1 MTGMVEKTGAL
12 AELLEPSSTIL
23 SSHVRKWKEQD
34 GKVVGYFC
42 SYVPEEIIAAAG
54 ILPFRMR
61 ATGSTE
67 TSLADTYLSA
77 YNCTFT
83 RHCLDL
89 AFNEAYDFLD
99 GVVVINSCDHVRRLY
114 DIWRRKMKTPF
125 VHLLAAPHMAG
136 DEQIGWF
143 RDELTIFKEG
153 LEKHFGVTIT
163 AEKLQE
169 SIRIQNETRQL
180 QKDLYE
186 LRQRPSPPIT
196 GADTLGAVVA
206 GTAMPKQPYNELLRR
221 LLSELDDGEGESNYR
236 ARLMLVGG
244 LLDDP
249 AYVNVIE
256 DLGGLVVTDSLCFG
270 TRIFWN
276 QVDEQ
281 AEDPMEAIARYY
293 LRERIPCA
301 RMLGEHP
308 RRLEFTREM
317 LDTFKVDGVVFQR
330 LKFCDLWG
338 GEGYMLRRALRES
351 GVPVLSLERE
361 YVLSGLGQLRT
372 RVQAFL
378 ESIAR

>member
-1 MTGMVEKTGAL
+1 MVEKTGAL
-12 AELLEPSSTIL
+12 AELLEPSSSIP
-23 SSHVRKWKEQD
+23 SSHVRKWKEQG

-42 SYVPEEIIAAAG
+42 SYVPEELISAAG

-67 TSLADTYLSA
+67 TSLADTCLSA

-89 AFNEAYDFLD
+89 ALNEAYDFLD
-99 GVVVINSCDHVRRLY
+99 GVVVVNSCDHVRRLY

-136 DEQIGWF
+136 DDQIGWF
-143 RDELTIFKEG
+143 RDELAIFKKA
-153 LEKHFGVTIT
+153 LEEHFGVAIT
-163 AEKLQE
+163 PERLGE

-180 QKDLYE
+180 QKDLYA
-186 LRQRPSPPIT
+186 LRARPSPPIT
-196 GADTLGAVVA
+196 GADTLGVVVA
-206 GTAMPKQPYNELLRR
+206 STAMPKQPYNELLRR
-221 LLSELDDGEGESNYR
+221 LLSELDGGEGESNYR

-244 LLDDP
+244 ILDDP

-276 QVDEQ
+276 QVDER
-281 AEDPMEAIARYY
+281 AEDPVEAIARYY

-301 RMLGEHP
+301 RMIGEHP

-317 LDTFKVDGVVFQR
+317 LGAFKVDGVVFQR

-338 GEGYMLRRALRES
+338 GEGYMLRSALRES
-351 GVPVLSLERE
+351 GVPVLTLERE

>member
-1 MTGMVEKTGAL
+1 MVERTEAL
-12 AELLEPSSTIL
+12 AELLEPSTTIPG
-23 SSHVRKWKEQD
+23 SQVKTWKEQG

-42 SYVPEEIIAAAG
+42 SYVPEEIISAAG

-61 ATGSTE
+61 GTGSTE

-89 AFNEAYDFLD
+89 AFNGAYDFLD

-125 VHLLAAPHMAG
+125 VHLLTAPHVSG
-136 DEQIGWF
+136 NEQLGWF
-143 RDELTIFKEG
+143 REELTIFKEG
-153 LEKHFGVTIT
+153 LEEHFGVAIT
-163 AEKLQE
+163 PEKLRE
-169 SIRIQNETRQL
+169 SIRIQNETRRL
-180 QKDLYE
+180 QRELYE
-186 LRQRPSPPIT
+186 LRKSPSPPIT
-196 GADTLGAVVA
+196 GADALGVVVA
-206 GTAMPKQPYNELLRR
+206 STAMPKQTYNELLRR
-221 LLSELDDGEGESNYR
+221 LLSELDGREGESNHQ

-244 LLDDP
+244 ILDDP
-249 AYVNVIE
+249 AYVSVIE

-270 TRIFWN
+270 TRIFWH

-281 AEDPMEAIARYY
+281 ADDPMEAIARYY
-293 LRERIPCA
+293 LEERVPCA
-301 RMLGEHP
+301 RMIGEHP

-317 LDTFKVDGVVFQR
+317 LDAFDVDGVVFQR

-338 GEGYMLRRALRES
+338 GEGYMLRRALREA
-351 GVPVLSLERE
+351 GVPFLSLERE
-361 YVLSGLGQLRT
+361 YVLSGVGQLKT

-378 ESIAR
+378 ESIAG

>member
-1 MTGMVEKTGAL
+1 MVEKPGAL

-23 SSHVRKWKEQD
+23 SSHVRRWREQG

-61 ATGSTE
+61 GTGSTE
-67 TSLADTYLSA
+67 TTLADTYLSA
-77 YNCTFT
+77 YNCTFA

-89 AFNEAYDFLD
+89 AFNGAYDFLD
-99 GVVVINSCDHVRRLY
+99 GVVVINSCDHIRRLY
-114 DIWRRKMKTPF
+114 DIWRRKMRTPF
-125 VHLLAAPHMAG
+125 VHLIAAPHMAG
-136 DEQIGWF
+136 DEHVRWF

-153 LEKHFGVTIT
+153 LEKHFGVAIT
-163 AEKLQE
+163 AERLRE
-169 SIRIQNETRQL
+169 SIHIHNETRKL
-180 QKDLYE
+180 QMQLYE
-186 LRQRPSPPIT
+186 LRRRPSPPIT
-196 GADTLGAVVA
+196 GADTLGIMVA
-206 GTAMPKQPYNELLRR
+206 STAMPKQTYNELLRH
-221 LLSELDDGEGESNYR
+221 LLSELDGSEGESNYR

-244 LLDDP
+244 MLDDP

-270 TRIFWN
+270 TMTFWN

-281 AEDPMEAIARYY
+281 AEDPLEAIARYY
-293 LRERIPCA
+293 LQERIPCA
-301 RMLGEHP
+301 RMIGEHP
-308 RRLEFTREM
+308 RRLEFMREM

-330 LKFCDLWG
+330 LKFCHLWG
-338 GEGYMLRRALRES
+338 GEGYLLRRALRES
-351 GVPVLSLERE
+351 GVPILSLERE

-378 ESIAR
+378 ESMGR

>member
-1 MTGMVEKTGAL
+1 MVEKTGSL

-23 SSHVRKWKEQD
+23 GSHANRWREQG

-61 ATGSTE
+61 GTGSTE
-67 TSLADTYLSA
+67 TTLADTYLSA
-77 YNCTFT
+77 YNCTFA

-89 AFNEAYDFLD
+89 AFNGAYDFLD
-99 GVVVINSCDHVRRLY
+99 GVVVINSCDHIRRLY
-114 DIWRRKMKTPF
+114 DIWRRKMRTPF
-125 VHLLAAPHMAG
+125 VHLIAAPHTAG
-136 DEQIGWF
+136 HEQVRWF

-153 LEKHFGVTIT
+153 LEKHFGVAIT
-163 AEKLQE
+163 PERLRE
-169 SIRIQNETRQL
+169 SIRIQNETRKL
-180 QKDLYE
+180 QKQLYE
-186 LRQRPSPPIT
+186 LRRRPSPPIS
-196 GADTLGAVVA
+196 GADTLGIMVA
-206 GTAMPKQPYNELLRR
+206 STAMPKQTYNELLRSV
-221 LLSELDDGEGESNYR
+221 LSELDGREGQSNYR

-244 LLDDP
+244 MLDDP

-270 TRIFWN
+270 TMTFWN

-281 AEDPMEAIARYY
+281 AKDPLEAIARYY
-293 LRERIPCA
+293 LKERIPCA
-301 RMLGEHP
+301 RMIGEHP
-308 RRLEFTREM
+308 RRLEFTREL

-330 LKFCDLWG
+330 LKFCHLWG
-338 GEGYMLRRALRES
+338 GEGYLLRRALRES
-351 GVPVLSLERE
+351 GVPILSLERE

-378 ESIAR
+378 ESMGR

>member
-1 MTGMVEKTGAL
+1 MVEKTEAL

-23 SSHVRKWKEQD
+23 SSHVGKWKEQG

-42 SYVPEEIIAAAG
+42 SYVPEELISAAG

-67 TSLADTYLSA
+67 TSLADTCLSP

-89 AFNEAYDFLD
+89 AFNDAYDFLD

-114 DIWRRKMKTPF
+114 DIWRRKMRTPF

-136 DEQIGWF
+136 DDQIDWF
-143 RDELTIFKEG
+143 RDELATLKKA
-153 LEKHFGVTIT
+153 LEEHFGVRIT
-163 AEKLQE
+163 PERLRE

-180 QKDLYE
+180 QKDLYA
-186 LRQRPSPPIT
+186 LRKAPSPPIT
-196 GADTLGAVVA
+196 GADTLGVVVA
-206 GTAMPKQPYNELLRR
+206 GTAMEKERYNELVRS
-221 LLSELDDGEGESNYR
+221 LLAELDGRNGESNYS
-236 ARLMLVGG
+236 ARLMLTGG
-244 LLDDP
+244 ILDDP

-256 DLGGLVVTDSLCFG
+256 DLGGLIVTDSLCFG

-276 QVDEQ
+276 QVDER

-293 LRERIPCA
+293 LRECIPCA

-308 RRLEFTREM
+308 RRLKFTREM
-317 LDTFKVDGVVFQR
+317 LDTFNVDGVVFQR

-338 GEGYMLRRALRES
+338 GEIYMLRRALRES

>member
-1 MTGMVEKTGAL
+1 MVEKTGAL

-23 SSHVRKWKEQD
+23 GSHVRKWKEQG

-67 TSLADTYLSA
+67 TSLADTCLSA
-77 YNCTFT
+77 YNCSFT

-89 AFNEAYDFLD
+89 AFNDAYDFLD

-114 DIWRRKMKTPF
+114 DIWRRKMRTPF
-125 VHLLAAPHMAG
+125 IHLLAAPHMAG
-136 DEQIGWF
+136 DEQVGWF
-143 RDELTIFKEG
+143 RDELTVLKEG
-153 LEKHFGVTIT
+153 LEKHFGVAIT
-163 AEKLQE
+163 PESLRE
-169 SIRIQNETRQL
+169 SIRVHNETRQL
-180 QKDLYE
+180 QKDLYA
-186 LRQRPSPPIT
+186 LRERPSPPIT
-196 GADTLGAVVA
+196 GADTLGVVVA

-221 LLSELDDGEGESNYR
+221 LLSELDGREGESNYK

-270 TRIFWN
+270 TRIFWD

-281 AEDPMEAIARYY
+281 AEDPMEAMAKYY

-338 GEGYMLRRALRES
+338 GEIYMLRRALRES

-361 YVLSGLGQLRT
+361 YLLSGLGQLRT

>member
-1 MTGMVEKTGAL
+1 MVEKTAAL
-12 AELLEPSSTIL
+12 AELLEPSSTL
-23 SSHVRKWKEQD
+23 LNSHVRKWKDQG

-67 TSLADTYLSA
+67 TSLADTCLSA
-77 YNCTFT
+77 YNCSFT

-89 AFNEAYDFLD
+89 AFNDAYDFLD

-114 DIWRRKMKTPF
+114 DIWRRKLRTPF
-125 VHLLAAPHMAG
+125 VHLMAAPHMAG
-136 DEQIGWF
+136 DEQVGWF
-143 RDELTIFKEG
+143 RDELAILKEG
-153 LEKHFGVTIT
+153 LEKHFGVAIT
-163 AEKLQE
+163 PEKLRE
-169 SIRIQNETRQL
+169 SIRVHNEMRQL
-180 QKDLYE
+180 QKDLYA
-186 LRQRPSPPIT
+186 LRKAPSPPIT
-196 GADTLGAVVA
+196 GADTLGVVVA

-221 LLSELDDGEGESNYR
+221 LLSELDGREGESNYK

-256 DLGGLVVTDSLCFG
+256 ELGGLVVTDSLCFG

-281 AEDPMEAIARYY
+281 AEDPMEAMARYY

-361 YVLSGLGQLRT
+361 YLLSGLGQLRT

>member
-1 MTGMVEKTGAL
+1 MRGMVEKTAAL
-12 AELLEPSSTIL
+12 AELLEPSSTL
-23 SSHVRKWKEQD
+23 LNSHVRKWKDQG

-67 TSLADTYLSA
+67 TSLADTCLSA
-77 YNCTFT
+77 YNCSFT

-89 AFNEAYDFLD
+89 AFNDAYDFLD

-114 DIWRRKMKTPF
+114 DIWRRKMRTPF
-125 VHLLAAPHMAG
+125 VHLMAAPHMAG
-136 DEQIGWF
+136 DEQVGWF
-143 RDELTIFKEG
+143 RDELAILKKA
-153 LEKHFGVTIT
+153 LEEHFGVTIT
-163 AEKLQE
+163 AERLRE

-180 QKDLYE
+180 QKDLYA
-186 LRQRPSPPIT
+186 LRKAPSPPIT
-196 GADTLGAVVA
+196 GADTLGVVVA
-206 GTAMPKQPYNELLRR
+206 STAMEKERYNELVRS
-221 LLSELDDGEGESNYR
+221 LLAELDGRNGDSSYR

-244 LLDDP
+244 ILDDP

-256 DLGGLVVTDSLCFG
+256 ELGGLVVIDALCFG
-270 TRIFWN
+270 TGIFWD

-281 AEDPMEAIARYY
+281 AEDPMEAMARYY

-301 RMLGEHP
+301 RMVGEHS
-308 RRLEFTREM
+308 RRLKFTREM

-338 GEGYMLRRALRES
+338 GEIYMLRRGLREA

>member
-1 MTGMVEKTGAL
+1 MVEKTGSL

-23 SSHVRKWKEQD
+23 GSHANRWREQG

-61 ATGSTE
+61 GTGSTE
-67 TSLADTYLSA
+67 TTLADTYLSA
-77 YNCTFT
+77 YNCTFA

-89 AFNEAYDFLD
+89 AFNGAYDFLD
-99 GVVVINSCDHVRRLY
+99 GVVVINSCDHIRRLY
-114 DIWRRKMKTPF
+114 DIWRRKMRTPF
-125 VHLLAAPHMAG
+125 VHLIAAPHTAG
-136 DEQIGWF
+136 HEQVRWF

-153 LEKHFGVTIT
+153 LEKHFGVAIT
-163 AEKLQE
+163 PERLRE
-169 SIRIQNETRQL
+169 SIRIQNETRKL
-180 QKDLYE
+180 QKQLYE
-186 LRQRPSPPIT
+186 LRRRPSPPIS
-196 GADTLGAVVA
+196 GADTLGIMVA
-206 GTAMPKQPYNELLRR
+206 STAMPKQPYNELLRS
-221 LLSELDDGEGESNYR
+221 LLSELDEREGESNYR

-244 LLDDP
+244 MLDDP

-270 TRIFWN
+270 TMTFWN

-281 AEDPMEAIARYY
+281 AKDPLEAIARYY
-293 LRERIPCA
+293 LKERIPCA
-301 RMLGEHP
+301 RMIGEHP

-330 LKFCDLWG
+330 LKFCHLWG
-338 GEGYMLRRALRES
+338 GEGYLLRRALRES
-351 GVPVLSLERE
+351 GVPILSLERE

-378 ESIAR
+378 ESMGR